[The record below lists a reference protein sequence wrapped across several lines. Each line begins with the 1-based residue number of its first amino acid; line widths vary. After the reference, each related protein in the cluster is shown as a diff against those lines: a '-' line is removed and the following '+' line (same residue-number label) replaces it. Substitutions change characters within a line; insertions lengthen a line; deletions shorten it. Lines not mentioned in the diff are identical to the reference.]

1 VYPLHAINVESA
13 KSDAMSRNLDVAI
26 VSREAMNALLLIPM
40 IPPEKSI
47 DAGPTISLKQKNFE
61 WKGVS
66 VLVSLKLDFGFI
78 FAIER

>member
-1 VYPLHAINVESA
+1 
-13 KSDAMSRNLDVAI
+13 MSRNLDVAI

-47 DAGPTISLKQKNFE
+47 DAGPTTSMKQKNFE
-61 WKGVS
+61 WKEVS
-66 VLVSLKLDFGFI
+66 ILATLKLALGFI